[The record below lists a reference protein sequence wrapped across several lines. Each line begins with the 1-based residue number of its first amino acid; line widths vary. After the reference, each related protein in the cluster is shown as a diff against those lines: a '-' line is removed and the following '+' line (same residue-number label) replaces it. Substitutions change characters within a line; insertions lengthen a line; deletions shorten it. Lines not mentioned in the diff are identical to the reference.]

1 MKPERLFG
9 LLSALWLA
17 GCAAGKTELPYPAFI
32 DVEELPNAFIANLP
46 GVRAKQL
53 AGDPQTRQFS
63 SRVLIPPDWE
73 FSTGASPGQS
83 VEIFVL
89 NGRLAVGEFSLRPG
103 GYAFVPPG
111 YPGIR
116 LASDGGADIL
126 YFVDNANAASIIG
139 TPLISDAELIDWMPL
154 APGYWEK
161 ELRADPGS
169 GVRTWLLRVDP
180 GATAPWQVSTA
191 TLEGYLVSGSM
202 TASECVG
209 GSPVT
214 AQYAPGGYFMRPPG
228 AVHGGPEEA
237 TASGAVWLLR
247 APGPANIETR
257 PACQ

>member
-1 MKPERLFG
+1 MKPDHLFL

-17 GCAAGKTELPYPAFI
+17 GCAAGKPELPYPAFV
-32 DVEELPNAFIANLP
+32 DVGELPDAFVANLP
-46 GVRAKQL
+46 GVRAKRL

-89 NGRLAVGEFSLRPG
+89 TGRLNVGEFPLGPG

-126 YFVDNANAASIIG
+126 YFVDNANAASVIG
-139 TPLISDAELIDWMPL
+139 TPLISDAELIDWVPL

-180 GATAPWQVSTA
+180 GATTPWQASST
-191 TLEGYLVSGSM
+191 TLEGYLLTGSM
-202 TASECVG
+202 TASECVD
-209 GSPVT
+209 GSAVT
-214 AQYAPGGYFMRPPG
+214 ARYGPGGYFKRPPG
-228 AVHGGPEEA
+228 AVHGGPGQ
-237 TASGAVWLLR
+237 TTDSGAVWFLR
-247 APGPANIETR
+247 VPGPADTQTH
-257 PACQ
+257 PACR